1 MNIYQHVEIAIRELD
16 SKLLLA
22 TLAASRGHQVIV
34 SDVESIEK
42 GLKKKIL
49 APGIF
54 HTKSLTPTEAKIV
67 RHQTIINNGS
77 IISSIDE
84 EGGLVE
90 KGYDREAKFRFS
102 DQTIEQAST
111 IFGWGSEDVETLKK
125 IYPKHSS
132 KIHKTGS
139 PRADLWKSRFSDYWG
154 VPKGTPAKPFL
165 LVVSHMSH
173 ANYALPFHSIIASS
187 RKGGQ
192 FIRDPE
198 WFAKKFGMAV
208 EHYRATAA
216 FIEAI
221 KYLSKLNTGYDI
233 VLRPHPTENIESW
246 KIFLEGIPNTH
257 VIRHGSITGWVN
269 KAFAVM
275 HNGCTTGLE
284 ATVSG
289 KPLVTYMP
297 FQQEYGNEVST
308 ELGYNVKNLEELS
321 NVLKKLFISEQHMNQ
336 STLDKSFTDKI
347 SKKIYIDNNELAAEK
362 IIKIW
367 ESLPNANDELS
378 KSTNWIKF
386 KFLLKIM
393 KFNGMVGKLL
403 RSLFP
408 SKFSKLG
415 PEKDNFKFPPLDR
428 QDITERISRLQNVL
442 GIDKKIK
449 IECKL
454 LSERTILIKRS

>member
-1 MNIYQHVEIAIRELD
+1 MNIYQHVEIVIRELD

-42 GLKKKIL
+42 GLKKKVL

-54 HTKSLTPTEAKIV
+54 HTKSLTPTDAKIA
-67 RHQTIINNGS
+67 RHQTIIDNGS
-77 IISSIDE
+77 IVSSIDE

-102 DQTIEQAST
+102 DQTVEQAST
-111 IFGWGSEDVETLKK
+111 IFGWGPEDVETLKK

-132 KIHKTGS
+132 KIYKTGS

-154 VPKGTPAKPFL
+154 VPKGAPAKPFL

-192 FIRDPE
+192 FKRDPK

-221 KYLSKLNTGYDI
+221 QHLSKLDTGYDI

-246 KIFLEGIPNTH
+246 KIYLEGIPNVH
-257 VIRHGSITGWVN
+257 VIRQGSITGWVN

-297 FQQEYGNEVST
+297 FKQEYGNEVST
-308 ELGYNVKNLEELS
+308 ELGYSVKNLEELS
-321 NVLKKLFISEQHMNQ
+321 STINKLYISGQSINQ
-336 STLDKSFTDKI
+336 NSSNKSFTDEV
-347 SKKIYIDNNELAAEK
+347 SKKIYIDNDELASEK

-367 ESLPNANDELS
+367 ESLPNASDKLS
-378 KSTNWIKF
+378 QSTNWIKF
-386 KFLLKIM
+386 QFLLKTM
-393 KFNGMVGKLL
+393 KFNGIVGKVL
-403 RSLFP
+403 RNLFP

-428 QDITERISRLQNVL
+428 QDINERINRLQNVL
-442 GIDKKIK
+442 GIDKK

-454 LSERTILIKRS
+454 LSERTILIKQS